1 MVSNGDGLLVTY
13 DGLDSAATQIGNEA
27 KALDADLE
35 ELKQMVVKSLEYW
48 EGEAQGTFDSKLKRW
63 DKEAKDIHTAL
74 TGIGHVIGQAGGDYM
89 GGDKKAASYFQ

>member
-1 MVSNGDGLLVTY
+1 MLVTY

-27 KALDADLE
+27 KALEGDLE

-48 EGEAQGTFDSKLKRW
+48 EGESQGSFDSKLKRW

-74 TGIGHVIGQAGGDYM
+74 TGIGHVVGQAGGDYM
-89 GGDKKAASYFQ
+89 GGDKKAASYFD

>member
-27 KALDADLE
+27 KTLEGDLE

-74 TGIGHVIGQAGGDYM
+74 TSIGHTVGQAGGDYQ